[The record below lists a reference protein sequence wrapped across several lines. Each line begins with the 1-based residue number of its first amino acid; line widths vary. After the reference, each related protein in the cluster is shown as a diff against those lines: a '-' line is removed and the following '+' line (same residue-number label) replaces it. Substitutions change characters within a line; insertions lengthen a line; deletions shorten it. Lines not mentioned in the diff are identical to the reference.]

1 MFVILIFFDV
11 THRPQLDT
19 YPPPPS
25 TPWNYHKKADIAPSP
40 NRYVLFET
48 HPRRPNPQV
57 PIINGSDEVYDGAC
71 FYLRTVA
78 VCF

>member
-19 YPPPPS
+19 YPLPPLPLEIIIKRQTS
-25 TPWNYHKKADIAPSP
+25 LHPQTVMYFLKPTPP
-40 NRYVLFET
+40 
-48 HPRRPNPQV
+48 RPNPQV